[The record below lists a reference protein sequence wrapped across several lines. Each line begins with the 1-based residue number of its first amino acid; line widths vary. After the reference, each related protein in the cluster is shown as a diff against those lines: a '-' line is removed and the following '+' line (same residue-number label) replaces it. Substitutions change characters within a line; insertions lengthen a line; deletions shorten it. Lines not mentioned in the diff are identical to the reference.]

1 MADKTVGPDKTP
13 PMKKPGG
20 TAPPPGQVGQAA
32 RPLNPNNPGKD
43 KK

>member
-1 MADKTVGPDKTP
+1 MADKKATP
-13 PMKKPGG
+13 PKPGGKKPLG

-32 RPLNPNNPGKD
+32 RPLNPNATGKN